1 MLYQE
6 PEDSLKGKFSA
17 QYNVAAA
24 LVDGEVGIET
34 FRDEKIAD
42 PTIQETMAKVRTRV
56 MAKSEEGSTD
66 AANGLPIKITLKD
79 GRVFQHTTARRD
91 ILGGQKNPWG
101 FENIQAKFRVNAAMA
116 LPAEAVG
123 AAVETWS
130 DIAQVEDVTE
140 AVRRTLA
147 NV

>member
-1 MLYQE
+1 M
-6 PEDSLKGKFSA
+6 D
-17 QYNVAAA
+17 
-24 LVDGEVGIET
+24 
-34 FRDEKIAD
+34 
-42 PTIQETMAKVRTRV
+42 KVRTRV
-56 MAKSEEGSTD
+56 MAKSEELLTN
-66 AANGLPIKITLKD
+66 AENGLKVKITLKD
-79 GRVFQHTTARRD
+79 GRVFEHTTGRAD
-91 ILGGQKNPWG
+91 ILGSQKNPWG
-101 FENIQAKFRVNAAMA
+101 FENIQAKFRVNAGMA